1 MSLDQEMPFEKCL
14 SPRMLF
20 KLFSVQLFFIGGGV
34 WLEMDNLM
42 QRTET
47 WKEIKPCLV
56 RKLVKKVKQVRK
68 EILGKF
74 EQQLHYRSGHR
85 IQVSLNSNNMQDA
98 DDLALFVP
106 NIECVK
112 LIL

>member
-1 MSLDQEMPFEKCL
+1 
-14 SPRMLF
+14 MLF
-20 KLFSVQLFFIGGGV
+20 KLFSVQFFFIGGGV

-56 RKLVKKVKQVRK
+56 QKMVKKVKQVRK
-68 EILGKF
+68 EIPGKF
-74 EQQLHYRSGHR
+74 EQQQPYRSGRR
-85 IQVSLNSNNMQDA
+85 IQVSLNSNNMQYA

-106 NIECVK
+106 NIECMK